1 MVERVGTAPA
11 TLIRSTITPPEDVMA
26 LLDLSRTIYAGMPKI
41 PILPEVEF
49 HPITR
54 IADGAPLNI
63 SELKMATHIGTH
75 VDAPWHFV
83 PTGKTIDQIPLEQLC
98 GPATVVSVTRGPGE
112 PIPAGDFEDFD
123 VREGDIVL
131 LHTGWGDKFE
141 SPDYLMHPYLSDD
154 AAHWLVEHRVKMIGM
169 DLITPDM
176 PPSMRPP
183 GFAYPVHHIL
193 LENEVL
199 ISENLMNLDRI
210 AGQRVHAWLFPL
222 KIRDS
227 DAGQARAVAE
237 VP

>member
-1 MVERVGTAPA
+1 M
-11 TLIRSTITPPEDVMA
+11 TLI
-26 LLDLSRTIYAGMPKI
+26 DLSHTIYAGMPKI

-49 HPITR
+49 HPLLR

-83 PTGKTIDQIPLEQLC
+83 PTGRTIDQIPLDQLC
-98 GPATVVSVTRGPGE
+98 GPAVVVSVTRQGGQA
-112 PIPAGDFEDFD
+112 IPAGDFEDHD
-123 VREGDIVL
+123 IREGDIVL

-141 SPDYLMHPYLSDD
+141 SPDYLQHPYLSVE
-154 AAHWLVEHRVKMIGM
+154 AAQWLVDRKIKLIGM

-176 PPSMRPP
+176 PPGMRPA
-183 GFAYPVHHIL
+183 GFAFPVHHTL
-193 LENEVL
+193 LESDVL
-199 ISENLMNLDRI
+199 IAENLTNLASI
-210 AGQRVHAWLFPL
+210 SGQRVQAYLFPL

-227 DAGQARAVAE
+227 DAGQTRAVAV

>member
-1 MVERVGTAPA
+1 V
-11 TLIRSTITPPEDVMA
+11 A
-26 LLDLSRTIYAGMPKI
+26 LVDLSRTIYAGMPKI

-49 HPITR
+49 HPLMR

-83 PTGKTIDQIPLEQLC
+83 PDGKTIDQIPLEQLC
-98 GPATVVSVTRGPGE
+98 GPAVVVSVSRKGGE
-112 PIPAGDFEDFD
+112 AIPASDLEDFD

-141 SPDYLMHPYLSDD
+141 SPDYLVHPYLSND
-154 AAHWLVEHRVKMIGM
+154 AAEWLVERRVKLIGM

-176 PPSMRPP
+176 PPGMRPP
-183 GFAYPVHHIL
+183 GFAFPVHHIL
-193 LENEVL
+193 LEHEVL
-199 ISENLMNLDRI
+199 ISENLANLDLI
-210 AGQRVHAWLFPL
+210 AGRRVEAYLFPI

-227 DAGQARAVAE
+227 DAGQTRAVAL
-237 VP
+237 V